1 MAMPEIDEVKDA
13 ALKYDKKALAKMVQM
28 GQMSNTTAMMA
39 AMMRDRIVQSEMK
52 PPAPPTVA
60 DEVFQ
65 PAQGL
70 AAVPTDPRMFQ
81 GMAGGGIVAM
91 AGGGDVQRFQNT
103 GYVMGYPAFLQDV
116 GLEGYGAPSSRTL
129 RSRYEELMALQKE
142 FGGEDQEA
150 KLYREALEKR
160 KQALEGRSGQL
171 SNEAL
176 LRLGLG
182 MLGTKSPYFGQAAAE
197 AGIPA
202 LDMLQRG
209 RAQQQAEELEVAK
222 GLSGLAGRERAE
234 RLAALNKAYETQT
247 AEEKGLSQIEAQKE
261 IARIQ
266 ASNST
271 NMDTFIKNTVDA
283 ARAKAKAVGQDL
295 SPTQEAQI
303 KMDAGDRFI
312 ELQAGLRPRTITA
325 EAAQT
330 RVEQG
335 PPTKAIEL
343 WNNLK
348 VTDPDKIKY
357 KKLKNEA
364 ESARKK
370 KDQALAD
377 QKDREAEDFKNRWI
391 ENEAARVTGRSSRPS
406 SASSSAANND
416 PLGLR

>member
-28 GQMSNTTAMMA
+28 GQLSSTTAMMA

-52 PPAPPTVA
+52 PPARPTVA

-70 AAVPTDPRMFQ
+70 AAVPTNPQMFQ

-91 AGGGDVQRFQNT
+91 AGGGDVQRFQNR
-103 GYVMGYPAFLQDV
+103 GYVMGYPSFLEDV

-150 KLYREALEKR
+150 KLYKEALEKR

-234 RLAALNKAYETQT
+234 RLAALNKAYEAQT
-247 AEEKGLSQIEAQKE
+247 AEEKGLSQTEAQKE

-266 ASNST
+266 ASKQT
-271 NMDTFIKNTVDA
+271 NMSTFIENTVDA
-283 ARAKAKAVGQDL
+283 ARAKAKAAGQDL

-303 KMDAGDRFI
+303 REAAGTRYI
-312 ELQAGLRPRTITA
+312 ELSAGLGPRTITA
-325 EAAQT
+325 EAAET
-330 RVEQG
+330 RVGQA
-335 PPTKAIEL
+335 PPTRAIEL

-348 VTDPDKIKY
+348 ISDPDKRKY
-357 KKLKNEA
+357 RNLKNEA

-377 QKDREAEDFKNRWI
+377 QKDKEAEDFKNRWI

>member
-28 GQMSNTTAMMA
+28 GQLSSTTAMMA

-52 PPAPPTVA
+52 PPTPPTVA

-103 GYVMGYPAFLQDV
+103 GYVMGYPSFLQEV
-116 GLEGYGAPSSRTL
+116 GLEGYGAPSGRTL

-142 FGGEDQEA
+142 FGGEDEEA

-160 KQALEGRSGQL
+160 RKALEGRSGQL

-234 RLAALNKAYETQT
+234 KLAALNKAYEAQT

-266 ASNST
+266 ASKQT
-271 NMDTFIKNTVDA
+271 NMSTFIENTVDA
-283 ARAKAKAVGQDL
+283 ARARAKATGKEL
-295 SPTQEAQI
+295 SPKEEAQI
-303 KMDAGDRFI
+303 REAAGTRYI
-312 ELQAGLRPRTITA
+312 ELSAGLEPRMVSAQAAASGVTQRAGATETGRLIDA
-325 EAAQT
+325 EKAWDKLIGGEKRAY
-330 RVEQG
+330 R
-335 PPTKAIEL
+335 KAIRE
-343 WNNLK
+343 NR
-348 VTDPDKIKY
+348 PD
-357 KKLKNEA
+357 EA
-364 ESARKK
+364 ERIKEKWKENFAR
-370 KDQALAD
+370 Q
-377 QKDREAEDFKNRWI
+377 N
-391 ENEAARVTGRSSRPS
+391 PS
-406 SASSSAANND
+406 EASSSANND